1 MRGTSNINKT
11 STTSSWILKGPLTG
25 SGTQRYVQLYNTN
38 ANLINIMQQLYDR
51 TSNAVYH
58 DDRLG
63 DWFRTT
69 VGVRQGC
76 LLSPTLFFQHL
87 LIRKKSW
94 MMHWKTPLEQ
104 SVGESGYHKRFAD
117 DIDRLAGD
125 EQELA
130 KLVEQWTQP
139 QLLKVWRSVPRKRS
153 WWPTPVSYTHLTL
166 PTICSV

>member
-1 MRGTSNINKT
+1 MLKICKKKKKNRAVQTETTCRDDLENKKGLEQNAAQQNRSPTSGYYMRGTSNINKT

-38 ANLINIMQQLYDR
+38 ANLINIIQQLYDR

-87 LIRKKSW
+87 LIRKKS
-94 MMHWKTPLEQ
+94 
-104 SVGESGYHKRFAD
+104 
-117 DIDRLAGD
+117 
-125 EQELA
+125 
-130 KLVEQWTQP
+130 
-139 QLLKVWRSVPRKRS
+139 
-153 WWPTPVSYTHLTL
+153 
-166 PTICSV
+166 